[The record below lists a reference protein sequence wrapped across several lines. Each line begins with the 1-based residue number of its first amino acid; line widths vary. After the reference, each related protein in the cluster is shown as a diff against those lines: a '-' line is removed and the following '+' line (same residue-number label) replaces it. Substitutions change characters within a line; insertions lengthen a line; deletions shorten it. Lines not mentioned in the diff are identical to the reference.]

1 MTTLKIELPAH
12 ERGRGPDEIK
22 RFDRLKRKLDRSDLK
37 PSQREAAAAELAAL
51 ELAPAARDDKAWRD
65 AAAAETEAL
74 ATARGET
81 VTQPKAGPMRV
92 DDRDR
97 LVALKRGG
105 WLTERHLEVALAF
118 RALYDA
124 RGTDLGALNY
134 GDAGGTATNIERIVA
149 EGFRRAKVTNTIC
162 AAEMRIFRECQDD
175 PDCLVI
181 FHGVIALNK
190 ALSSFGKGRAFECNA
205 QALVRA
211 IEIAEVEL

>member
-22 RFDRLKRKLDRSDLK
+22 RFDRLKRKLERHDLK
-37 PSQREAAAAELAAL
+37 DSQREAAAAELAAL
-51 ELAPAARDDKAWRD
+51 ERAPAAREDKAWRD
-65 AAAAETEAL
+65 AAAAETQAL
-74 ATARGET
+74 AVSRGEA

-97 LVALKRGG
+97 LVSLKRGG
-105 WLTERHLEVALAF
+105 WLTERQLDVAIAF
-118 RALYDA
+118 RTLYDT
-124 RGTDLGALNY
+124 RGVDLGALNY
-134 GDAGGTATNIERIVA
+134 GDAGQSATDIERIVA

-162 AAEMRIFRECQDD
+162 AAEARIFRECQDD

-181 FHGVIALNK
+181 FHGVIGLNK
-190 ALSSFGKGRAFECNA
+190 ALSSFGKGRAFERNA